1 MTTQGLT
8 DALRETVDAFDGR
21 AEPLSTSEV
30 ASRLD
35 LGRRAT
41 YERLERL
48 ADRDV
53 VQTKKVG
60 ASARVWW
67 REVDGGDGQPSS
79 ISGTET
85 LANGRGIS
93 IQFDE
98 FVDAVTEYAIFALD
112 PNGFVESWNDG
123 AERIKGFESDDI
135 VGTHFETFY
144 TDEAVAEGVP
154 ERNLQAA
161 RRLGSIEDEGW
172 RCRADGTRFWANVT
186 ITAIRDDD
194 GTLTGFTKVTR
205 DMTDRRAYE
214 RRLEDHADLVERQRD
229 ELERELDA
237 VFDRVSD
244 GVYGLDDEDRL
255 TYVNDRAKAI
265 LDVDEDDIGDRLVT
279 ATETSKQFGSAL
291 ETARATQ
298 EPVVD
303 EERSHTT
310 GVWYEYTIYPS
321 DSGVS
326 VYTRDVTA
334 RKRKERRLRKRVEQQ
349 NVVATIARRALEM
362 HDVDELLDDVTTL
375 VAETLDTE
383 YCKVLDLDEDGEEL
397 QLCEGVG
404 WDDGLVGETAVSA
417 TEDDSQAAYTLRT
430 EEPVVVEDLREETR
444 FSGPALLTDHDVA
457 GGISVVIG
465 PTEEPWGI
473 FGVHDTERRSVD
485 ETDTNF
491 VRTVASILASAIDR
505 DERERELVDQ
515 RERLEALNG
524 LNEVVRELTDAVI
537 DQSTRREIEQTVV
550 ERLAAAESYEFAWV
564 GTAGIDSKT
573 VSMRAEAGIEGYLDD
588 VTISTDPADERSRG
602 PTGRAFRTGELQV
615 TRNAQEDDRYDPWQ
629 DTAEAYDFQ
638 ASAAI
643 PIVHEDTV
651 YGVLNV
657 YTDRPTAFTAQERA
671 VVAQLG
677 EVIGH
682 AIAATERKRALVS
695 DEVVEIEFHVP
706 DAFGQLDAAIGMDGT
721 ARIDHVTQVS
731 ESDFHLYG
739 TVTPD
744 AVDDLER
751 LSETTETWADL
762 TIRETGDSIQFS
774 ARLTEPTIL
783 SVIASRGGYVDEAI
797 LEDGEIG
804 LTVQLSPHTDI
815 RAFVD
820 AMTDIYPQIDL
831 LSRRQF
837 TRDGSLAADGHHPLD
852 SLTEQQ
858 RSSIEAAYFRGFFEW
873 PRLASGEDVADSL
886 DIAPSTFHQHLRKAE
901 SKLVEAALRNP
912 R

>member
-1 MTTQGLT
+1 MVPPELT
-8 DALRETVDAFDGR
+8 DTLRETVGAFDDR
-21 AEPLSTSEV
+21 VEPLSTSEV

-35 LGRRAT
+35 LGRRST

-48 ADRDV
+48 ADRGV
-53 VQTKKVG
+53 VRTKKVG

-67 REVDGGDGQPSS
+67 RDPEDV
-79 ISGTET
+79 SGVSTAES
-85 LANGRGIS
+85 ARDDPGRS
-93 IQFDE
+93 VQFE
-98 FVDAVTEYAIFALD
+98 KFVEAVSEYAIFALAPD
-112 PNGFVESWNDG
+112 GRVQSWNEG
-123 AERIKGFESDDI
+123 AERIKGYEAGDI
-135 VGTHFETFY
+135 VGRHFETFY
-144 TDEAVAEGVP
+144 TDEDVAEGVP
-154 ERNLQAA
+154 ERNLRAA
-161 RRLGSIEDEGW
+161 TRLGSIEDEGW
-172 RCRADGTRFWANVT
+172 RVRADGTRFWANVT

-205 DMTDRRAYE
+205 DMTERRAYE
-214 RRLEDHADLVERQRD
+214 RRLEDHAELVERQRD

-265 LDVDEDDIGDRLVT
+265 LDVDEEDIGEPLVVV
-279 ATETSKQFGSAL
+279 TETSQQFESAL

-303 EERSHTT
+303 EERHSTT
-310 GVWYEYTIYPS
+310 EVWYEYTIYPS
-321 DSGVS
+321 ESGLS

-362 HDVDELLDDVTTL
+362 HDVDDLLDGVTTL

-383 YCKVLDLDEDGEEL
+383 YCKVLDLDDDGEAL
-397 QLCEGVG
+397 RLRQGVG
-404 WDDGLVGETAVSA
+404 WDDGLVGEATVSA

-430 EEPVVVEDLREETR
+430 DQPVVVEDLCEETR

-465 PTEEPWGI
+465 PANDPWGV

-491 VRTVASILASAIDR
+491 VRTVATILASAIDR
-505 DERERELVDQ
+505 DQRERQLVDQ

-537 DQSTRREIEQTVV
+537 DQSTRQEIERTVV

-564 GTAGIDSKT
+564 GTADFDSKT
-573 VSMRAEAGIEGYLDD
+573 VSMRAEAGVEGYLDD
-588 VTISTDPADERSRG
+588 NTISIDPADERSRG
-602 PTGRAFRTGELQV
+602 PTGRAFRTGEIQV
-615 TRNAQEDDRYDPWQ
+615 TRNARDDERYDPWRG
-629 DTAEAYDFQ
+629 TAEAYDFR

-643 PIVHEDTV
+643 PIAHEDTV

-657 YTDRPTAFTAQERA
+657 YTDRQNAFTAEERA

-682 AIAATERKRALVS
+682 SIAATERKQALVS
-695 DEVVEIEFHVP
+695 DEVVEIEFHLP
-706 DAFGQLDAAIGMDGT
+706 DAFAKEDTDVEMNGS

-731 ESDFHLYG
+731 EETFQLYG
-739 TVTPD
+739 SATPC
-744 AVDDLER
+744 AVDGLER
-751 LSETTETWADL
+751 LIETTSAWTDL
-762 TIRETGDSIQFS
+762 TIREAGDSIRFS
-774 ARLTEPTIL
+774 VRLTEPTIL
-783 SVIASRGGYVDEAI
+783 SLIASRGGYVDEAVV
-797 LEDGEIG
+797 EDGDVG

-820 AMTDIYPQIDL
+820 AMTDGYPQIDL
-831 LSRRQF
+831 LSRTQV
-837 TRDGSLAADGHHPLD
+837 TRETPFAGDGEQPLD
-852 SLTEQQ
+852 SLTDQQ
-858 RSSIEAAYFRGFFEW
+858 RSSVEAAYFRGFFEW

-901 SKLVEAALRNP
+901 SKLIEAALTGP